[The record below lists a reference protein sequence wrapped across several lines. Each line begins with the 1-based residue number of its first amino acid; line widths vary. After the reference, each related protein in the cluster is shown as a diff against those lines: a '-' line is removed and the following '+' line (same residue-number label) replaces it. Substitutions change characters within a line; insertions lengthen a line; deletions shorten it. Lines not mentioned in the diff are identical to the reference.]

1 MKFWNSSE
9 FSLFIQEIL
18 AEKKFKKMGNFKTQ
32 ERLQVKAKQRG
43 HIRTLFNLIWKIVV
57 RTLYRSCN
65 QHWKIINLNLL
76 INQKI
81 WWSWNTPISISMVT
95 NTQLDVRTRQKES
108 GFNSKETRQSV
119 RHQINSRYE
128 SHRMIMDSRTVSL
141 DWSSP
146 VRAMDLWSGALFG
159 PEVAPTRSSNPTRF
173 YFKSMSK
180 RDGSDIQRLWN
191 WMIKS

>member
-1 MKFWNSSE
+1 
-9 FSLFIQEIL
+9 
-18 AEKKFKKMGNFKTQ
+18 MGNFKTQ
-32 ERLQVKAKQRG
+32 ERLQLKVKQRG
-43 HIRTLFNLIWKIVV
+43 HIRTSFNLIWKIVV